1 MEDDRSKINFRWAA
15 ILARWLLG
23 LLFFMAGWMKVF
35 EMGAVEHA
43 RQLFVEG
50 YKDSWIPFWLLWFF
64 GFTIPFVELIS
75 GGLLLI
81 GFRIREALITL
92 VMVLVI
98 VTYGHL
104 LENPFYDVTTHIL
117 PRALL
122 VVFLFMIPQNSE
134 PWTIDT
140 WLSKRK
146 FQQ

>member
-1 MEDDRSKINFRWAA
+1 MVEDQSKIDIRWAA
-15 ILARWLLG
+15 LLARCLLG
-23 LLFFMAGWMKVF
+23 LLFFMAGWMKLF
-35 EMGAVEHA
+35 EMGAAEHA

-50 YKDSWIPFWLLWFF
+50 YKNSWIPVWLLWFF
-64 GFTIPFVELIS
+64 GFTIPFVEFIS
-75 GGLLLI
+75 GGLLLL
-81 GFRIREALITL
+81 GFRIREALIAI

-122 VVFLFMIPQNSE
+122 ALFLFMIPQNSE
-134 PWTIDT
+134 AWTMDS